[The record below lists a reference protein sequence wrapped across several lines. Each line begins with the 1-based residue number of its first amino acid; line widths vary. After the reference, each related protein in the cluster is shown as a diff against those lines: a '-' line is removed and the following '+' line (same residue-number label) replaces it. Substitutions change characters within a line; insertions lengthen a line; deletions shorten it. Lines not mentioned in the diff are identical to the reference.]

1 MHKKILLYLALIPA
15 LVLLHAKSMAQQY
28 SFIQYSVKEGLAQSQ
43 VRCLFQ
49 DSRGFIWA
57 GTLGGISR
65 FDGRE
70 FVNFDRRD
78 GLLNNQINVIT
89 ELRSGVILAGSAG
102 SVCEIK
108 GNTVRSY
115 ELDLSLKESTVNAL
129 FEDAQGRIWVGTENG
144 LCFFESGVGF
154 IYPAAEELGFHD
166 HVKAFAQRP
175 EGGVYILTK
184 EQLVYHLDGISHSI
198 YQPEDANITFFDLQL
213 DRKGTVWL
221 ASKEGGLIGRLS
233 DGTIYTYGESNGIT
247 AATLTGISMDAQ
259 DRLWLSSRFGF
270 FLFEKG
276 QAKAFDESNGL
287 KTPDIRDV
295 LIDREGNV
303 WLATYGNGIQRF
315 AGMAFSGY
323 TRTDGLSS
331 DAVMSIAQDQRGA
344 IWLSTFDQGVCQQ
357 TADTIVHFS
366 FEQLLG
372 NNRIWSSVC
381 DRRGTM
387 WFGSSFGLFGYRD
400 GKFSVFGAEDGLLD
414 PMVLSLYEDSRG
426 RLLIGTAKGLCYLE
440 NDIIQPF
447 TQVPGHPE
455 TRVRG
460 IVEDRAG
467 IIWLATRNGVFRFDE
482 KTFEKY
488 DEGSGL
494 PDKTA
499 YCIEVDAYNRLWVGT
514 QNGLAMLRSGRFEAL
529 AIGEDAGSN
538 SINFMKYVDGL
549 LWLGTNNGLYSAEVG
564 EQVDLRSVRVRR
576 YGIEDGLRSLETN
589 LNAVFVDAQKQL
601 WFGTAEGVMVLD
613 PRKLFAQS
621 KRIAPLIA
629 ITGVQL
635 NFLNAD
641 WKKFGASID
650 SITGL
655 PINPTVDYRNNHF
668 TFQFTGISTSYPE
681 DVRYQFMLEGFDE
694 EWKAVTAANF
704 ITYSNLPYRSFVFKV
719 RAINRD
725 GVMSEAVV
733 FPFTVRPPFWL
744 TWWFIVL
751 EMAAAGGLVW
761 LVVHVRRRVTRA
773 RHEQEKLELHSRML
787 TLEQQSLNS
796 SMNRHFIFNAL
807 NSIQYYINRQD
818 RLAANRYL
826 SDFAR
831 LIRKN
836 LDSSQET
843 MTPLREEMERLELY
857 LKLEHMRFKDKFTY
871 RIDVD
876 PDIPQDLIKV
886 PAMLM
891 QPFLENSIWHG
902 LLPKESPGRVE
913 VIIRKEGNTL
923 HMAIVDDGI
932 GIKASLSSKMDTDSH
947 ISKGMEITRNRI
959 DMIRKMTGES
969 IQLIGPQQIEGDG
982 GEVKGTRV
990 EIIIPVNFSELF

>member
-1 MHKKILLYLALIPA
+1 LRLPLRLYLALICA
-15 LVLLHAKSMAQQY
+15 LLLHDRSSAQQY
-28 SFIQYSVKEGLAQSQ
+28 SFLQYSVKEGLAQSQ

-89 ELRSGVILAGSAG
+89 ELRSGAILVGSSG
-102 SVCEIK
+102 SVSEIK

-115 ELDLSLKESTVNAL
+115 SLEGELSESAVNAL
-129 FEDAQGRIWVGTENG
+129 FEDAEGRIWVGTENG
-144 LCFFESGVGF
+144 LCFFESGLGF
-154 IYPAAEELGFHD
+154 IYPAAEEYGFHD
-166 HVKAFAQRP
+166 HVKAFAKRP
-175 EGGVYILTK
+175 SGGVYILTK
-184 EQLVYHLDGISHSI
+184 EMLVWNEQGISHI
-198 YQPEDANITFFDLQL
+198 EYTPNDEAITFFDLQI
-213 DRKGTVWL
+213 DQNETIWL
-221 ASKEGGLIGRLS
+221 ASKDGGLICRKK
-233 DGTIYTYGESNGIT
+233 DGTVYRYGASTGIT
-247 AATLTGISMDAQ
+247 AATITGISMDASN
-259 DRLWLSSRFGF
+259 RLWLSSRFGF
-270 FLFEKG
+270 FLFENGKA
-276 QAKAFDESNGL
+276 QAFDERNGL

-323 TRTDGLSS
+323 TRLDGLSS
-331 DAVMSIAQDQRGA
+331 DAVMSIAQDQSGS

-357 TADTIVHFS
+357 TNDTIIHFS

-372 NNRIWSSVC
+372 NNRIWSSLC
-381 DRRGTM
+381 DRNGKM
-387 WFGSSFGLFGYRD
+387 WFGSSFGLFGYQD
-400 GKFSVFGAEDGLLD
+400 GKFTVFAEKDSLLD
-414 PMVLSLYEDSRG
+414 PMVLSLLEDSRG

-440 NDIIQPF
+440 NGVIHHFKNI
-447 TQVPGHPE
+447 PGNPE
-455 TRVRG
+455 TRVRD

-467 IIWLATRNGVFRFDE
+467 HIWLATRNGVFRFDG
-482 KTFEKY
+482 TQFEKF
-488 DEGSGL
+488 DESKGL

-499 YCIEVDAYNRLWVGT
+499 YCIEVDAFNRLWVGT
-514 QNGLAMLRSGRFEAL
+514 QNGLAILRSGRFESI
-529 AIGEDAGSN
+529 AIAEDAGSN
-538 SINFMKYVDGL
+538 SINFMKYFEGV
-549 LWLGTNNGLYSAEVG
+549 LWLGTNNGLYSADAG
-564 EQVDLRSVRVRR
+564 ENVDFRALRIRR
-576 YGIEDGLRSLETN
+576 YGVEDGLRSLETN
-589 LNAVFVDAQKQL
+589 LNAVFVDQQQQL

-613 PRKLFAQS
+613 PRKLYAPAR
-621 KRIAPLIA
+621 RIVPLIS
-629 ITGVQL
+629 ITSVQL

-641 WKKFGASID
+641 WKKFGAAID

-655 PINPTVDYRNNHF
+655 PIDPVVDYRNNHF
-668 TFQFTGISTSYPE
+668 TFHFTGISTSYPE
-681 DVRYQFMLEGFDE
+681 DVQYQFMLEGFDE
-694 EWKAVTAANF
+694 DWKAVTTANF

-725 GVMSEAVV
+725 GVMSDAVV

-744 TWWFIVL
+744 TWWFILL
-751 EMAAAGGLVW
+751 EIAAAGGLVW

-932 GIKASLSSKMDTDSH
+932 GIKTSLSSKMDTDSH

-969 IQLIGPQQIEGDG
+969 IQLIGPQQIDGEG
-982 GEVKGTRV
+982 GEIKGTKV